1 MCFNQSGGNFCTG
14 SSFHFSWNARLK
26 REAVLKSEEE
36 ATLACRPVPCTP
48 VMSACLWLLLP
59 CTWAVLISLTPNFC
73 PFPCL
78 LSAQPFSKVLV
89 RFCPAYL
96 AKVVWIS
103 SKWESK
109 QKLPLQPS
117 DNSAPFESL
126 IGNISTPKEHLE

>member
-14 SSFHFSWNARLK
+14 SIFHFLWNAMLK
-26 REAVLKSEEE
+26 RETVLKSEEE
-36 ATLACRPVPCTP
+36 ATLACRPVPCTL
-48 VMSACLWLLLP
+48 VTSACSWRLLP
-59 CTWAVLISLTPNFC
+59 YTRAVLISLTPNFC
-73 PFPCL
+73 PFPWL
-78 LSAQPFSKVLV
+78 LSAQSFSKVLA

-109 QKLPLQPS
+109 QKLPLRPS

-126 IGNISTPKEHLE
+126 IGNISTPKEHLQ